1 MKDEYLLL
9 KELES
14 LLEADKIKYDVINK
28 DIYYYQNGKENKYYY
43 YDLINDID
51 KEKVKINKSSE
62 LYKVLMAIHQSAMHR
77 EFKNEII
84 KYYLN
89 NGETMPK
96 HVFIEEGELLLPIDG
111 DYERIPVNLLVN
123 KSIEIL
129 ISELGLTIN

>member
-14 LLEADKIKYDVINK
+14 LLEAEHIKYDVINK
-28 DIYYYQNGKENKYYY
+28 DIFYYRNGEEFKYYY

-51 KEKVKINKSSE
+51 NGKVKINKSSE
-62 LYKVLMAIHQSAMHR
+62 LYKVLIAIHQSAMHR

-89 NGETMPK
+89 NGQTMPK
-96 HVFIEEGELLLPIDG
+96 HVFIEDGELLLPVKD

-129 ISELGLTIN
+129 IKELGLTIN